1 MRLSRST
8 FGGVSLSLLLATAAT
23 SLFASIKLI
32 TRHLVDIGAD
42 TSPEANS
49 PTQKSL
55 LLKGSSDVPYSACN
69 NALFTTP
76 MPIFWNKHEA
86 EIKEAAI
93 LRHEYL
99 GDQNNTH
106 LDGWIDAL
114 FRNYYQSYQVRRSS
128 IHPPSLNST
137 LKVLDIINKRVDYIL
152 KKEKSDNQED
162 LPPAPPQLHI
172 AVTGGSV
179 TQGIN
184 CQENSIGLKTDY
196 RKLRECAWPARLQEL
211 FNRVL
216 FHGRDV
222 VKVTNL
228 AVGGSS
234 SEIGRV
240 LLEYQLF
247 PNNFEM
253 PHVVIWAH
261 AANDVQEKDKNKVY
275 FESMPGYVNAA
286 HNLRM
291 CDDDLPLVVMNEE
304 FFHLYQTN
312 ELSGMIYKISSWFGL
327 MGVSHRNVIGRIGF
341 ANSDKPE
348 IIKEIYGGDIN
359 LHPGMGVH
367 IGVAWTVFYNFI
379 SAFTDAC
386 DYTRVL
392 SSHINKNDVT
402 AKSIGPYEE
411 TTVPTAEAW
420 KKHQSYIEE
429 ACSPSDNNSP
439 GSVPPCTYAF
449 MVHPITPVSRAA
461 HVQSKMNEVMTYNV
475 GWKAEGNPVKQPRA
489 GWYAKE
495 ANATFSLTIDVS
507 METKYVTIMSMKSYG
522 DNFKDTKVEV
532 TVQILQNW
540 ESEIEMVDKAAAREY
555 GVLEQP
561 SKMQFYSNTSAVSFC
576 GDDFWRDTQI
586 RCNERVQY
594 LHKSYA
600 ITVDEA
606 ISSLL
611 KKGECA
617 CIQTKAAGTKNSIS
631 GPDPDPLPHVTPKK
645 AVAKYEITGYHETKT
660 SIHVP
665 HKFKL
670 PNDGAKEGDK
680 LQVNFHLVSGSYFKI
695 AGLAFCRF

>member
-1 MRLSRST
+1 MMN
-8 FGGVSLSLLLATAAT
+8 
-23 SLFASIKLI
+23 I
-32 TRHLVDIGAD
+32 
-42 TSPEANS
+42 
-49 PTQKSL
+49 
-55 LLKGSSDVPYSACN
+55 PYSACN
-69 NALFTTP
+69 SVVFTTP
-76 MPIFWNKHEA
+76 MPIFWNQHEA
-86 EIKEAAI
+86 EIKEAAL

-99 GDQNNTH
+99 GDQNNTQ
-106 LDGWIDAL
+106 LDGWIDKL

-128 IHPPSLNST
+128 VHPPSLNST
-137 LKVLDIINKRVDYIL
+137 LKILDIISKRVNYIL
-152 KKEKSDNQED
+152 QKEKSDNQED
-162 LPPAPPQLHI
+162 SDEHAPPQLHI

-179 TQGIN
+179 TQGVN
-184 CQENSIGLKTDY
+184 CRTNHIGLELDY

-253 PHVVIWAH
+253 PHIVVWAH

-304 FFHLYQTN
+304 FFHFYQTN

-348 IIKEIYGGDIN
+348 IIKEVYGGDIN

-379 SAFTDAC
+379 SAFTDVCA
-386 DYTRVL
+386 YTKL
-392 SSHINKNDVT
+392 SSQSHSNKNDVT

-420 KKHQSYIEE
+420 KKHQNYIEE
-429 ACSPSDNNSP
+429 ACSSSDNNSP

-449 MVHPITPVSRAA
+449 MVHPITPVSTAA
-461 HVQSKMNEVMTYNV
+461 DVQRKMNEVMTYNV
-475 GWKAEGNPVKQPRA
+475 GWKAEGNPIKQPRA

-522 DNFKDTKVEV
+522 DNFKDTKAEV
-532 TVQILQNW
+532 TVQILQNG
-540 ESEIEMVDKAAAREY
+540 ESKTVDKA
-555 GVLEQP
+555 
-561 SKMQFYSNTSAVSFC
+561 
-576 GDDFWRDTQI
+576 
-586 RCNERVQY
+586 
-594 LHKSYA
+594 
-600 ITVDEA
+600 
-606 ISSLL
+606 
-611 KKGECA
+611 
-617 CIQTKAAGTKNSIS
+617 
-631 GPDPDPLPHVTPKK
+631 
-645 AVAKYEITGYHETKT
+645 AVAKYEIAGYHETKT

-670 PNDGAKEGDK
+670 PNDGAKKGDK
-680 LQVNFHLVSGSYFKI
+680 LQVNLRLVSGSYFKI